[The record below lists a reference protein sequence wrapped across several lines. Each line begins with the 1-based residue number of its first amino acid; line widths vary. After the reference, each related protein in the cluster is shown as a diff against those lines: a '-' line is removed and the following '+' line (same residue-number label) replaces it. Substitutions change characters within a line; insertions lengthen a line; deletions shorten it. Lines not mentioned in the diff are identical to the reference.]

1 MEVLYDF
8 EAQDKAEL
16 SVVTGQTVILI
27 RPHDRIGCKEWWLV
41 RTDTAKGYVPATYL
55 EEYNVESS

>member
-1 MEVLYDF
+1 MLYDF

-16 SVVTGQTVILI
+16 SVVPGQSVTLI

-41 RTDTAKGYVPATYL
+41 RTETGKGYVPAAYL
-55 EEYNVESS
+55 AEYNAESS